1 MISLKDV
8 ENIHQILIKNF
19 GGSFGI
25 RDRGMLE
32 SAVNRPYQTF
42 DQKELYPTP
51 IEKASAIFESIVIN
65 HPFVDGNKRT
75 SYVLMRLI
83 LLEGGLDL
91 KVTEDDKYDFV
102 VSAAKGDLSFQQI
115 KTWIELNSYS
125 VGK

>member
-1 MISLKDV
+1 
-8 ENIHQILIKNF
+8 
-19 GGSFGI
+19 
-25 RDRGMLE
+25 
-32 SAVNRPYQTF
+32 
-42 DQKELYPTP
+42 
-51 IEKASAIFESIVIN
+51 
-65 HPFVDGNKRT
+65 
-75 SYVLMRLI
+75 MRLI